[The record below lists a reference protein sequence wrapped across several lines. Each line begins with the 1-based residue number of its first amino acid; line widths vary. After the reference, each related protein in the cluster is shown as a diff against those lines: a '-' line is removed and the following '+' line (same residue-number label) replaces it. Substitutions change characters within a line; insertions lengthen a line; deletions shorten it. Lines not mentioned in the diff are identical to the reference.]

1 MVGFCGFT
9 QVGFRG
15 VVSRIVHI
23 CYELK
28 LTICR
33 QNVINVSGGYFGVSI
48 RDNVYRLA
56 SHTGRLEKC

>member
-9 QVGFRG
+9 QPGFCCG
-15 VVSRIVHI
+15 VSRISHI

-28 LTICR
+28 LTIYR

-48 RDNVYRLA
+48 HDNVYRLA